1 MAAEKDLP
9 KDLEAI
15 RADIAALTQ
24 TVGRLAT
31 DMADVRATLKRT
43 VRTAAKEAAEAG
55 EELLS
60 DAMKLGG
67 DTAEAAADAARA
79 GVSSVE
85 AEIKRNPI
93 SAVLTALGIGFV
105 IGIIGRR

>member
-1 MAAEKDLP
+1 MPTEKDLQ
-9 KDLEAI
+9 KDLEAV

-24 TVGRLAT
+24 AVGRLGADT
-31 DMADVRATLKRT
+31 ADMRAALTRNISGTGKD
-43 VRTAAKEAAEAG
+43 AGEAG
-55 EELLS
+55 ERLVS

-67 DTAEAAADAARA
+67 DTAEAAADAARV
-79 GVSSVE
+79 GMSSLE

-105 IGIIGRR
+105 IGVVGRR